1 MANES
6 VISVVDPEINS
17 AAKSEGKLEARL
29 DVRLEPALETRGDV
43 HAIVIPDPKSDSN
56 SDSNSS
62 PNDNGYEPIHSKS
75 PVFFDLY
82 ERKSELKHQ
91 THYCPGC
98 GHGVVHK
105 LIAEALQEL
114 GVQDKTI
121 FVSPVGCSVFAYY
134 YFDVGN
140 VQVAH
145 GRAPAS
151 ATGIKRSCPDKMVI
165 SYQGDGDL
173 AAIGTAEIVHAA
185 NRGEKITVF
194 FVNNGIYGMTGG
206 QMAPTTLVGQK
217 STTSPWGRRAVNEGF
232 PLHMAELLAT
242 LEAPAYI
249 ERVALSDNKNIMKA
263 RRAIRKA
270 LEIQRDG
277 AGFSFVEILSPCPTI
292 WGKDPS
298 EAKRW
303 ILETMTPQFPLNV
316 FRDRRP
322 EIPAGNNPP
331 QRSVAEV
338 LGIKEATAKA
348 AVLDFLE
355 PHAPKTKNI
364 HHFKDV
370 KIKVA
375 GFGGQGVL
383 LLGQLLI
390 EMGMREGLEVSWLPS
405 YGPEMRS
412 GSAHCHVCLSK
423 ERIGSPL
430 VSHPDVLVAM
440 NEYSLRKFAHEVVS
454 GGVILY
460 NGASLPAD
468 FTVPEVQV
476 VAIPAAEIAD
486 KLGSTKATNIV
497 MMGALLEKT
506 ECLAPR
512 TALSVLEDKVK
523 KLDLLE
529 IDRKALA
536 AGRLFI
542 DEEAHT
548 GAVSQPDGFA

>member
-6 VISVVDPEINS
+6 VISKRIS
-17 AAKSEGKLEARL
+17 QASWKLK
-29 DVRLEPALETRGDV
+29 
-43 HAIVIPDPKSDSN
+43 PKLK
-56 SDSNSS
+56 SNSS
-62 PNDNGYEPIHSKS
+62 PKPISKAIPNS
-75 PVFFDLY
+75 TPTDTRKSTPVSSVFYDLY
-82 ERKSELKHQ
+82 DRKAELQHQ

-105 LIAEALQEL
+105 LIAEALQDL
-114 GVQDKTI
+114 GLQDRTI

-151 ATGIKRSCPDKMVI
+151 ATGVKRSCPESIVI

-217 STTSPWGRRAVNEGF
+217 STTSPWGRRPSNEGY
-232 PLHMAELLAT
+232 PIHMAELLAT
-242 LEAPAYI
+242 LEAPVYV

-263 RRAIRKA
+263 RRAVRKA
-270 LEIQRDG
+270 LELQRDG
-277 AGFSFVEILSPCPTI
+277 AGFTFVEILSPCPTI
-292 WGKDPS
+292 WGKDPVV
-298 EAKRW
+298 ARQW
-303 ILETMTPQFPLNV
+303 IADKMIPTFPLNV
-316 FRDRRP
+316 FRDRRS
-322 EIPAGNNPP
+322 EESAVKDRAIKEPAVEENAPP
-331 QRSVAEV
+331 QRSVADV
-338 LGIKEATAKA
+338 LGITPKIQTTEAAKA
-348 AVLDFLE
+348 
-355 PHAPKTKNI
+355 KQS
-364 HHFKDV
+364 HHKDA
-370 KIKVA
+370 KIKIA

-423 ERIGSPL
+423 ERIGTPL
-430 VSHPDVLVAM
+430 ISHPDVLVAM
-440 NEYSLRKFAHEVVS
+440 NEFSLRKFAHELVS
-454 GGVILY
+454 GGTILY
-460 NGASLPAD
+460 NGESVPAD
-468 FTVPEVQV
+468 FSAPELNV

-486 KLGSTKATNIV
+486 KLGSTKVANIV
-497 MMGALLEKT
+497 MMGALLEET
-506 ECLAPR
+506 ECLAPG

-529 IDRKALA
+529 IDRKALT

-542 DEEAHT
+542 DEHAHI
-548 GAVSQPDGFA
+548 GAVTQPDGFA

>member
-6 VISVVDPEINS
+6 VLNVLDPE
-17 AAKSEGKLEARL
+17 
-29 DVRLEPALETRGDV
+29 V
-43 HAIVIPDPKSDSN
+43 KSDV
-56 SDSNSS
+56 
-62 PNDNGYEPIHSKS
+62 NDNGYESVHSKS
-75 PVFFDLY
+75 PLFYDLY

-98 GHGVVHK
+98 GHGVAHK
-105 LIAEALQEL
+105 LIAEALEEL
-114 GVQDKTI
+114 GLQDKTI

-151 ATGIKRSCPDKMVI
+151 ATGIKRSCPDKIVI

-217 STTSPWGRRAVNEGF
+217 STTSPWGRRPSNEGF
-232 PLHMAELLAT
+232 PLHMAELLST
-242 LEAPAYI
+242 LEAPTYI

-277 AGFSFVEILSPCPTI
+277 GGFSFVEILSPCPTI
-292 WGKDPS
+292 WNKDPV
-298 EAKRW
+298 EARRW
-303 ILETMTPQFPLNV
+303 VLEKMMPTFPLNV
-316 FRDRRP
+316 FRDRKA
-322 EIPAGNNPP
+322 EIPTGNEPP
-331 QRSVAEV
+331 QRSVADV
-338 LGIKEATAKA
+338 LEITPKA
-348 AVLDFLE
+348 GHDASK
-355 PHAPKTKNI
+355 PRHA

-370 KIKVA
+370 KIKIA

-390 EMGMREGLEVSWLPS
+390 EMGMRESLEVSWLPS

-430 VSHPDVLVAM
+430 VSRPDVLVAM
-440 NEYSLRKFAHEVVS
+440 NEFSLRKFAHEVAS
-454 GGVILY
+454 GGLILY
-460 NGASLPAD
+460 NGASVPAD
-468 FTVPEVQV
+468 FVAPGVQV
-476 VAIPAAEIAD
+476 VAIPAAEMAD

-497 MMGALLEKT
+497 MMGALLEET
-506 ECLAPR
+506 ECLAPG

-529 IDRKALA
+529 IDRKALT

-542 DEEAHT
+542 DDQAHI

>member
-6 VISVVDPEINS
+6 LISAVDPEV
-17 AAKSEGKLEARL
+17 KSE
-29 DVRLEPALETRGDV
+29 V
-43 HAIVIPDPKSDSN
+43 
-56 SDSNSS
+56 
-62 PNDNGYEPIHSKS
+62 NDNGYESVHSKS
-75 PVFFDLY
+75 PLFYDLY

-98 GHGVVHK
+98 GHGVAHK
-105 LIAEALQEL
+105 LIAEALQDL
-114 GVQDKTI
+114 GLQDKTI

-140 VQVAH
+140 VQAAH

-151 ATGIKRSCPDKMVI
+151 ATGVKRSCPDKIVI
-165 SYQGDGDL
+165 SSQGDGDL

-217 STTSPWGRRAVNEGF
+217 STTSPWGRRPSNEGF

-277 AGFSFVEILSPCPTI
+277 TGFSFVEILSPCPTI
-292 WGKDPS
+292 WGKDPV
-298 EAKRW
+298 EARRW
-303 ILETMTPQFPLNV
+303 VLEKMMPTFPLNV
-316 FRDRRP
+316 FRDRKP
-322 EIPAGNNPP
+322 EIPTGNEPP
-331 QRSVAEV
+331 QRSVADV
-338 LGIKEATAKA
+338 LEITPKA
-348 AVLDFLE
+348 GHDASK
-355 PHAPKTKNI
+355 PKHV

-370 KIKVA
+370 KIKIA

-390 EMGMREGLEVSWLPS
+390 EMGMRESLEVSWLPS

-430 VSHPDVLVAM
+430 VARPDVLVAM
-440 NEYSLRKFAHEVVS
+440 NEYSLRKFAHEVPS
-454 GGVILY
+454 GGLILY

-468 FTVPEVQV
+468 FVAPGVQV

-497 MMGALLEKT
+497 MMGALLEET
-506 ECLAPR
+506 ECLAPG

-529 IDRKALA
+529 IDRKALT

-542 DEEAHT
+542 DDQAHI